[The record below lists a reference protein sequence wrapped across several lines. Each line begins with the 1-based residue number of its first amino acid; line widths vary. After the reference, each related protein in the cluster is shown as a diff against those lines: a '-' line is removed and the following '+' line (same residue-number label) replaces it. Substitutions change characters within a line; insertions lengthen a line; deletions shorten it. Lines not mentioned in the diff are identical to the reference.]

1 MADEEI
7 LDSHCFLTLFQ
18 RLFDETVSKKKIIP
32 EVEFNLSEGTYPEI
46 GEPISKRG
54 WRRLA
59 SPRHE
64 VAKAMIRDFY
74 ANVGRTDEQMA
85 RLEQHPYT
93 SRVRGKKIDFTPK
106 NIRKVMRFKEET
118 PGAQYNYHHRR
129 PTEEE
134 LNLILRELCE
144 EGATWKMGKGKDP
157 KPIQLR
163 RPELTNLAR
172 GWLEFVIHNLLP
184 TGNKSE
190 ITVARAMLIHSII
203 RGDEIRAEEIIAG
216 QIILITQ
223 GLGGKGKIAFPSTI
237 YKLCKAAKVKMNR
250 EYGGY
255 EECDEG
261 RFITNEVMETIRIP
275 HIALGWH
282 VEQDNEDE
290 PMHQFVPPPMPHNV
304 ADDAE
309 FGDQEQDQNQ
319 QYEHHWE
326 QPPYVEPFPQLEQPP
341 PQYQHQQQPH
351 KYQQKQMEAQ
361 QQGFQKLNEQVANMQ
376 IGIQTK
382 LGHYKEEV
390 HTLKD
395 KQQELFTNTNNLC
408 NHILRQQ
415 EMMNKEMI
423 DLKKWQVSETVGR
436 NEQSNKIMEAWNE

>member
-1 MADEEI
+1 MADEGI
-7 LDSHCFLTLFQ
+7 LDSHCFLTLFNQ
-18 RLFDETVSKKKIIP
+18 RLFDETVSKKKIIL
-32 EVEFNLSEGTYPEI
+32 EVGFNLSEGTYPKI
-46 GEPISKRG
+46 GEQISKRG

-64 VAKAMIRDFY
+64 VAKAMIREFY

-85 RLEQHPYT
+85 GLEQHPYT
-93 SRVRGKKIDFTPK
+93 SRVRGKKIDFSPE

-118 PGAQYNYHHRR
+118 PGAQYNYPHRR

-172 GWLEFVIHNLLP
+172 GC
-184 TGNKSE
+184 
-190 ITVARAMLIHSII
+190 
-203 RGDEIRAEEIIAG
+203 
-216 QIILITQ
+216 
-223 GLGGKGKIAFPSTI
+223 TI

-261 RFITNEVMETIRIP
+261 RFITNEVMKTIRIP
-275 HIALGWH
+275 HIALGRH

-290 PMHQFVPPPMPHNV
+290 SMHQFVPPPMPHNA

-319 QYEHHWE
+319 QYENHWE

-341 PQYQHQQQPH
+341 PQYQHQQQP
-351 KYQQKQMEAQ
+351 
-361 QQGFQKLNEQVANMQ
+361 
-376 IGIQTK
+376 
-382 LGHYKEEV
+382 
-390 HTLKD
+390 
-395 KQQELFTNTNNLC
+395 
-408 NHILRQQ
+408 
-415 EMMNKEMI
+415 
-423 DLKKWQVSETVGR
+423 
-436 NEQSNKIMEAWNE
+436 